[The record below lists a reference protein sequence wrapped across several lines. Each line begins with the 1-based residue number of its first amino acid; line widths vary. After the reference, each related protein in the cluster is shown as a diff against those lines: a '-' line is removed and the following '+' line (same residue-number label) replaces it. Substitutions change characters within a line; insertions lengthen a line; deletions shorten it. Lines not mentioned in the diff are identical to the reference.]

1 MRLLVRAEEPIV
13 HAYATSRDSSF
24 YLVGDDSFWAYEH
37 DGHLWLAGT
46 REPIARRVQN
56 VFYCGERPLFVE
68 E

>member
-1 MRLLVRAEEPIV
+1 M

-24 YLVGDDSFWAYEH
+24 YLVCDDSFWAYEH
-37 DGHLWLAGT
+37 DGRLWLAGT
-46 REPIARRVQN
+46 REPIAQRVQN